1 MFLNLYETYLLGE
14 FPSVQVARIWCF
26 HSSDLVLIPV
36 LKTEI
41 LQATQ
46 RCQKIKS
53 YYLQP

>member
-1 MFLNLYETYLLGE
+1 MLLNLYKKYLLGE
-14 FPSVQVARIWCF
+14 FPGVQVARIWCF

-46 RCQKIKS
+46 
-53 YYLQP
+53 

>member
-1 MFLNLYETYLLGE
+1 MLLNFYKKYLLGE
-14 FPSVQVARIWCF
+14 FPGVQVARIWCF

-46 RCQKIKS
+46 
-53 YYLQP
+53 